1 VLAEVALRRPSPG
14 PQRHKSLCGLAHDR
28 VRLEAKFNIKWVM
41 ASTDA
46 PASMPLASPVLAPHT
61 VRFGFDYTYACLE
74 QRFYA
79 RLAPKPVAA
88 PRLVKR
94 SVKLAPNLGIDA
106 DALMSA
112 EGIDILG
119 ATE

>member
-1 VLAEVALRRPSPG
+1 
-14 PQRHKSLCGLAHDR
+14 

-79 RLAPKPVAA
+79 RL
-88 PRLVKR
+88 VKR